1 MRFAAGAEYPTSLI
15 VSTRWS
21 RATWMERLLN
31 SSAAHAEEL
40 SFRKMPSGAGHDALS
55 FAHLYPTAMVFIPCK
70 DGISHNIAE
79 YTSPEQIE
87 AGVRVLVR
95 FLLQGEGGDKQA
107 LDQ

>member
-1 MRFAAGAEYPTSLI
+1 MRFAASAEYPTSLI

-31 SSAAHAEEL
+31 SSAVPH
-40 SFRKMPSGAGHDALS
+40 ALS